1 MADKQIELK
10 ITSAIA
16 IGGEIKPAGSVVA
29 VPEGLAKN
37 LMHRGRA
44 ELATASGDGLGD
56 KTVPELK
63 VIAEGLEI
71 DGAENMKKAALIKA
85 IEAAQTE

>member
-1 MADKQIELK
+1 MAEKQVKLK

-16 IGGEIKPAGSVVA
+16 IGGEIKPAGSVVT

-44 ELATASGDGLGD
+44 ELVTAAGDGLGD
-56 KTVPELK
+56 KTVAELK
-63 VIAEGLEI
+63 VIAEELEI
-71 DGAENMKKAALIKA
+71 DGAANMKKGTLIEA